1 MQIVINGEPRRVDAT
16 TLAGVLIELGYG
28 EARLATALDGEFIPA
43 ARRAGCALR
52 DGSAVEILAP
62 RQGG

>member
-1 MQIVINGEPRRVDAT
+1 MRIVINGEPRQVGAT
-16 TLAGVLIELGYG
+16 TLAAVLVELGYG
-28 EARLATALDGEFIPA
+28 DARLATALDGEFVPVGG
-43 ARRAGCALR
+43 RAGCALR